1 MKALNLTEPPE
12 IFKAAPGG
20 CHICGG
26 NGYKGRV
33 GIHELMVNCEEIV
46 EAINKE
52 VEVADLK
59 RVCMKTGMKTMHQDS
74 MLKVKMGLTT
84 MEDALSNV
92 PADMIAEAKPVG
104 EAAPAKK
111 GHGH

>member
-1 MKALNLTEPPE
+1 
-12 IFKAAPGG
+12 
-20 CHICGG
+20 
-26 NGYKGRV
+26 
-33 GIHELMVNCEEIV
+33 MVNCEAIV

-59 RVCMKTGMKTMHQDS
+59 RVCMKNGMKTMHQDS
-74 MLKVKMGLTT
+74 MLKVKFGLTT

-92 PADMIAEAKPVG
+92 PADMIAMDGGGDEPAEGK
-104 EAAPAKK
+104 AKK